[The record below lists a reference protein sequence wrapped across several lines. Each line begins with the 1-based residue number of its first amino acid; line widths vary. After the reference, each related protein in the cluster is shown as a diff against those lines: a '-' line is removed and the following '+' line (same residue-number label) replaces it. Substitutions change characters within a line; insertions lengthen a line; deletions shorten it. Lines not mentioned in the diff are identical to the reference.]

1 MPTIK
6 VPKQE
11 NQTLKSSDDIVNA
24 INNADPRTNTY
35 MPLSAGV
42 ESTAALIYTQ
52 RDPDMHPF
60 CVYWYDQRYGMFSDA
75 MAFYTQKQAEFY
87 NLPYGNDKSMLSVL
101 PHTREVPIIVSG
113 LSSFMSVVLGAPGG
127 IKFKWFMMGANAE
140 DDMRMRLQFREYRKI
155 MALYMSDCLDG
166 TGVKLS
172 ACRETPEVRNP
183 LEFLTKSEMYALIMR
198 EEPKMLELLWTCIL
212 PKGEIRKNGKLVG
225 YEACN
230 VCYKCQE
237 LEQAKKTA
245 VDGVFRY
252 QEGIKYFSTIS
263 KDMK

>member
-1 MPTIK
+1 MPYIK

-11 NQTLKSSDDIVNA
+11 NQTLKSTDDIVNA

-42 ESTAALIYTQ
+42 ESTAALIYAQ

-60 CVYWYDQRYGMFSDA
+60 CVYWYEQRYGLFADA
-75 MAFYTQKQAEFY
+75 MAFYTQKQAEYF
-87 NLPYGNDKSMLSVL
+87 NLPYGNDKSMLSAL
-101 PHTREVPIIVSG
+101 PHTREIPIIVSG
-113 LSSFMSVVLGAPGG
+113 LSSFMSGVLGAPGG
-127 IKFKWFMMGANAE
+127 IKFRWFMMGANAE

-155 MALYMSDCLDG
+155 MALYASDCLDG
-166 TGVKLS
+166 TGVQLS
-172 ACRETPEVRNP
+172 AAREVPEVRNP

-198 EEPKMLELLWTCIL
+198 EEPKMLELMWTCIL
-212 PKGEIRKNGKLVG
+212 PKGAIKKDGKIIG
-225 YEACN
+225 YEPCK

-245 VDGVFRY
+245 ADGVFRY
-252 QEGIKYFSTIS
+252 QEGVKYFSTI
-263 KDMK
+263 MKELK